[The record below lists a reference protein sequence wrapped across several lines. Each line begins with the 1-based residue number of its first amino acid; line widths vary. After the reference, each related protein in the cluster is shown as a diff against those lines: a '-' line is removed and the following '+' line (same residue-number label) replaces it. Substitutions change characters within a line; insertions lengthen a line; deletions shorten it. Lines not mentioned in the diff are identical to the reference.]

1 MHFDWF
7 FIQNPLENKHID
19 DFIIDSFLFLYY
31 VSQIDSV
38 GNRSQNISKCDKNI
52 GETICLVCHFF
63 VCTTDALQHAI
74 YLLTV
79 LFKGVGL
86 NPV

>member
-1 MHFDWF
+1 MHSDWF

-52 GETICLVCHFF
+52 GETICALCATFLF
-63 VCTTDALQHAI
+63 VPQMHCNMQSI
-74 YLLTV
+74 C
-79 LFKGVGL
+79 
-86 NPV
+86 